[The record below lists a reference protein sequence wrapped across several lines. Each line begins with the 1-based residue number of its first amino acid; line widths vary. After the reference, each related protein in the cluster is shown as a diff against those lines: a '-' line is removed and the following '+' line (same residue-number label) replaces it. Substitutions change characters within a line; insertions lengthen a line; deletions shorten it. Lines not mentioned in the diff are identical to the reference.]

1 MQTGFLLF
9 FISMSISFAVA
20 YLSVLHKLKMV
31 NLAFVQLYMA
41 HNTMEELIASKKIII
56 NDQKEDVHKENF
68 IKFLSDS
75 RDWAFEY
82 IEQTQNVVQE
92 VVDYLN
98 NKDNDF
104 DRAYAK
110 KLQTLLAEERKK

>member
-9 FISMSISFAVA
+9 FITVSVSFAIA
-20 YLSVLHKLKMV
+20 YIAILEKLKTV
-31 NLAFVQLYMA
+31 NVAFVQLYMA
-41 HNTMEELIASKKIII
+41 HKTMEDLVESNMPNIFEQT
-56 NDQKEDVHKENF
+56 NDAHKENF
-68 IKFLSDS
+68 IKFLSES

-82 IEQTQNVVQE
+82 IEQTQTVVQE

-104 DRAYAK
+104 DKAYAK
-110 KLQTLLAEERKK
+110 KLQVLLAEERKQ